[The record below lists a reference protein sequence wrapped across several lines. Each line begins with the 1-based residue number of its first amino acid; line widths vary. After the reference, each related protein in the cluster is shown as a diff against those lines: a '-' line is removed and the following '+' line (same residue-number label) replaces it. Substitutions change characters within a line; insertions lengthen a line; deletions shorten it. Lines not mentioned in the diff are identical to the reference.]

1 MHRNPI
7 LEAIADPTK
16 NFLAFLL
23 IGIFGLGIVS
33 GGISNLLLETLG
45 DWLQNNLGINKIL
58 FQLAVVG
65 LISLSILFAI
75 YFTGFVRH
83 IRNLVRRN
91 ELQVANVVPLNNDTF
106 TGLIAIPSLGRPG
119 KTTPAEIAIRHHWRQ
134 GRGKLRYCW
143 LICTPDALESTRDF
157 LVKLQQD
164 CIDERFQ
171 CEIYDRTNR
180 PFPPITQVG
189 TSLHIRLLVLDP
201 RYIHDPNHIRQL
213 LDELYDEANQQTGLT
228 SPEIMADYTGGT
240 KSMTAGMVLACTEP
254 NRPLQYLVSQYGPKG
269 EIVVSQLMKV
279 ILSYR
284 IRALKR

>member
-1 MHRNPI
+1 MQRNPI

-65 LISLSILFAI
+65 LISLLILFAI
-75 YFTGFVRH
+75 YFTGFTRHVRS
-83 IRNLVRRN
+83 LLRRN
-91 ELQVANVVPLNNDTF
+91 EFQVANVIPLTGTF
-106 TGLIAIPSLGRPG
+106 TGLITIPSLGRPG
-119 KTTPAEIAIRHHWRQ
+119 KITPAEIAVRHHWRQ

-143 LICTPDALESTRDF
+143 LICTPDALEATRAF
-157 LVKLQQD
+157 LAKLQQD
-164 CIDERFQ
+164 CIDERFH
-171 CEIYDRTNR
+171 CEIYDQTNR
-180 PFPPITQVG
+180 PLPPITQVG
-189 TSLHIRLLVLDP
+189 TSLHIRLIVLDP

-228 SPEIMADYTGGT
+228 APEIVADYTGGT

-254 NRPLQYLVSQYGPKG
+254 NRPLQYLVSQYGSKG
-269 EIVVSQLMKV
+269 EIVDSQLMQV

-284 IRALKR
+284 IRAVRG